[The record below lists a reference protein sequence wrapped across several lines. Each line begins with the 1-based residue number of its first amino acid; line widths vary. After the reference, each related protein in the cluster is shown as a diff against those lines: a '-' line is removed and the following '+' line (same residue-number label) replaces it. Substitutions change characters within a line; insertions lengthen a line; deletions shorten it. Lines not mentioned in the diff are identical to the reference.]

1 MRAISWNI
9 GKNFKIIEQQL
20 KIVDEEKPDILALQ
34 EVTNKS
40 YKIINEISVAN
51 LCIAE
56 SIKSSTT
63 PQGKTKSLN
72 SWKANVRP

>member
-1 MRAISWNI
+1 MGLNYKINDMRAISWNI

-40 YKIINEISVAN
+40 YKIINEILRAQFN
-51 LCIAE
+51 Y
-56 SIKSSTT
+56 TF
-63 PQGKTKSLN
+63 
-72 SWKANVRP
+72 